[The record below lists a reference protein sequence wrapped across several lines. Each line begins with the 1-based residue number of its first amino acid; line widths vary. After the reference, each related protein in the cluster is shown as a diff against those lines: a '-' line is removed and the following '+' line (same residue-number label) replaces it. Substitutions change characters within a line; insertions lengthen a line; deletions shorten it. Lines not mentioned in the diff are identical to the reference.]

1 MDAGIL
7 EIYRYVPATLI
18 TKPVEEMQMEE
29 FSGFLAKARYLEEVG
44 KSLYMQALSELFGEN

>member
-7 EIYRYVPATLI
+7 EIYRYVPAALI
-18 TKPVEEMQMEE
+18 TKPVEEMQMGE
-29 FSGFLAKARYLEEVG
+29 FSGFLAKARYLEEVE

>member
-18 TKPVEEMQMEE
+18 TKPVEEMQMGE
-29 FSGFLAKARYLEEVG
+29 FSGFLAKARYLEEVE
-44 KSLYMQALSELFGEN
+44 KNLYMQALSELFGEN

>member
-18 TKPVEEMQMEE
+18 TKPVEEMQMGE
-29 FSGFLAKARYLEEVG
+29 FSGFLTKARYLEEVE

>member
-1 MDAGIL
+1 ML

-18 TKPVEEMQMEE
+18 TKPVEEMQMGE
-29 FSGFLAKARYLEEVG
+29 FSGFLAKARYLEEVE